1 MLLKARADADHRHEA
16 GVNALMLCT
25 TPGAVKLLLDYRAD
39 LESQQIGLKC
49 TPLTVST
56 VYSGNTDTVKAMLR
70 HGALLEPPPAGF
82 GAAPVVFCALINDD
96 KHIVGTLLAHRAD
109 PGSTA
114 KPQGAFKYLGRML
127 AAFHGRRMLG
137 ASPFQR
143 MLADLDGLTALGAA
157 ALSGRAGVVLELLKA
172 RASPDQNHWRGLS
185 PRALAQREGFPDMF
199 DEVMTYLA
207 AQSSAQGSRRVEQC
221 AMSAA
226 MRRASLHLFRQ
237 LPAPLMVFAAQRGEK
252 LPQCQERSAEPR
264 NIQAQIRYAVPARVP
279 HQRDLRQTPPVER
292 GDYVQLTTT
301 IWDARGL
308 RLKLDEAS
316 FELLEGQQTALST
329 EDFYM
334 DDARIQ
340 DLYYPEIKA
349 MLAKKLG
356 TPHVLVFNHIVR
368 NPKKEGPM
376 SGKVDGVR
384 GVSLTVH
391 TDLTSIEA
399 DTLFEELVPQLPKE
413 CRHGR
418 YMLINVW
425 RSIGDE
431 PVEDD
436 HLALL
441 DERTTA
447 KPDDY
452 VQTEYW
458 STEPTCPQMVQY
470 ILSTRNAPAHRW
482 YYVPRMTR
490 SEVLVFK
497 SFDSKPTCPARLCFH
512 TAVKDPTAREGCP
525 TRQSIDVRALVC
537 FPAHEPDS
545 CPPLKVS
552 G

>member
-1 MLLKARADADHRHEA
+1 
-16 GVNALMLCT
+16 
-25 TPGAVKLLLDYRAD
+25 
-39 LESQQIGLKC
+39 
-49 TPLTVST
+49 
-56 VYSGNTDTVKAMLR
+56 
-70 HGALLEPPPAGF
+70 
-82 GAAPVVFCALINDD
+82 
-96 KHIVGTLLAHRAD
+96 
-109 PGSTA
+109 
-114 KPQGAFKYLGRML
+114 
-127 AAFHGRRMLG
+127 
-137 ASPFQR
+137 
-143 MLADLDGLTALGAA
+143 
-157 ALSGRAGVVLELLKA
+157 
-172 RASPDQNHWRGLS
+172 
-185 PRALAQREGFPDMF
+185 
-199 DEVMTYLA
+199 
-207 AQSSAQGSRRVEQC
+207 
-221 AMSAA
+221 
-226 MRRASLHLFRQ
+226 
-237 LPAPLMVFAAQRGEK
+237 
-252 LPQCQERSAEPR
+252 
-264 NIQAQIRYAVPARVP
+264 
-279 HQRDLRQTPPVER
+279 
-292 GDYVQLTTT
+292 
-301 IWDARGL
+301 
-308 RLKLDEAS
+308 
-316 FELLEGQQTALST
+316 
-329 EDFYM
+329 
-334 DDARIQ
+334 
-340 DLYYPEIKA
+340 
-349 MLAKKLG
+349 
-356 TPHVLVFNHIVR
+356 
-368 NPKKEGPM
+368 M

-545 CPPLKVS
+545 CPPLKARRTRAGAATRSAGGPAALPSAMRPVS
-552 G
+552 QSAPHRSARLRAHRSMWRRAVSSVILRSAPSCARRCTATMVTARNARRSATLQGARRSVRRPARAGVLSRSAPGSVSQASVRNPSAASRAAASKHATSTTTSMPGRTGRQACTQSHRDLHLSTPTLSWHQA